1 MIKED
6 SIAICV
12 VEIYILRRYLNKFII
27 QLRNGCYEGDIV
39 VLTSKYTPSIFL
51 KIKKIKEI

>member
-12 VEIYILRRYLNKFII
+12 VGNFKFLRRYLNKFII
-27 QLRNGCYEGDIV
+27 QVRENGCYEGDIV
-39 VLTSKYTPSIFL
+39 VLTSKYTCQ
-51 KIKKIKEI
+51 